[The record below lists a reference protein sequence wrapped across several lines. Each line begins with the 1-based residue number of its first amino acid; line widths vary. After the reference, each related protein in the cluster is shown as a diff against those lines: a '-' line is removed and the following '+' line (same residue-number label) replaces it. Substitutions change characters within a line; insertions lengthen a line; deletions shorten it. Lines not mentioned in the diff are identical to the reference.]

1 MSKYTVN
8 QNFTAVI
15 DGKKYAGT
23 KGQTIELSG
32 VAEGRLLTQGIVKP
46 ATVTRPAQSK
56 PTTE

>member
-8 QNFTAVI
+8 ESFTAVI
-15 DGKKYAGT
+15 DGKKYAGK

-32 VAEGRLLTQGIVKP
+32 IVEGRLLTQGIVKP
-46 ATVTRPAQSK
+46 ATVTHPAQSK